1 MPTYDMVCAKCGH
14 EYELFLTRFIRDED
28 KLCPECGS
36 TDVNPNVTSFN
47 MFIGSGATGRGN
59 TGPRMD
65 GKNTETQKY
74 TKYRDPKY
82 RKK

>member
-1 MPTYDMVCAKCGH
+1 MIVVSEKK
-14 EYELFLTRFIRDED
+14 FID
-28 KLCPECGS
+28 P
-36 TDVNPNVTSFN
+36 FN